1 MKKLIISFLMVSLF
15 NYLACTTLN
24 VATKESIEEEMKEGT
39 HRSEIYIVTKD
50 YHRYRFG
57 DWGYRIENDTLYGKG
72 YKINPSGKEL
82 FEGKI
87 PLDDISHFEV
97 EEVDGLATLG
107 LVVGTAAFL
116 LLAYGIIAAIALG
129 NSLKSCTQ
137 KKWNVV
143 FTIIII
149 TSEILTNEYN
159 IC

>member
-1 MKKLIISFLMVSLF
+1 MKKLTISILIITLF

-39 HRSEIYIVTKD
+39 FRSEIYIITTD
-50 YHRYRFG
+50 YHRYHFG
-57 DWGYRIENDTLYGKG
+57 NWGYRIENDTLYGKG

-97 EEVDGLATLG
+97 EEGDAFATTGLILGTL
-107 LVVGTAAFL
+107 AFL
-116 LLAYGIIAAIALG
+116 LLAWGIIAAIAIG
-129 NSLKSCTQ
+129 NSFKSCTQ

-149 TSEILTNEYN
+149 TSEI
-159 IC
+159 

>member
-24 VATKESIEEEMKEGT
+24 VATKESIEEEMREGT
-39 HRSEIYIVTKD
+39 HRNEIYIVTKD

-87 PLDDISHFEV
+87 AMDDISHFEV
-97 EEVDGLATLG
+97 EEGDAFATTGLILGTL
-107 LVVGTAAFL
+107 AFL
-116 LLAYGIIAAIALG
+116 LLAYGIIAAIAIG
-129 NSLKSCTQ
+129 NSFKSCTQ
-137 KKWNVV
+137 KK
-143 FTIIII
+143 
-149 TSEILTNEYN
+149 
-159 IC
+159 